1 LINGGEG
8 IMADG
13 SKVRALVARLRTLRR
28 VVVRADI
35 ALSLAQAA
43 LCAVL
48 IAISVVA
55 ASPARR
61 RRARQGLAGPGDD
74 KPAGFENP
82 TTLDATGH
90 DAHTAV

>member
-1 LINGGEG
+1 
-8 IMADG
+8 MADG

-48 IAISVVA
+48 ITISVVVA
-55 ASPARR
+55 LQARR

>member
-1 LINGGEG
+1 
-8 IMADG
+8 MADG

-28 VVVRADI
+28 GVLRVDI

-43 LCAVL
+43 SWVVL
-48 IAISVVA
+48 IAIPVVIA
-55 ASPARR
+55 LQARR
-61 RRARQGLAGPGDD
+61 RRARRGLAGPGDD

-82 TTLDATGH
+82 TTLDAAGH